1 MIHAVTTS
9 GSFEEILR
17 WLPTLPDYDQHPA
30 PSKAG
35 CKSEHDTDRVLLFE
49 IMPTHV
55 RGCDMYGFL
64 YGKIFPKSECNYQ

>member
-9 GSFEEILR
+9 GPFEEILR

-35 CKSEHDTDRVLLFE
+35 CKSGHDTEGVLLF
-49 IMPTHV
+49 
-55 RGCDMYGFL
+55 
-64 YGKIFPKSECNYQ
+64 